1 MPRITSI
8 AARFSGIVAYTDNT
22 VGQYHTQSDVLIWS
36 QDQADSV
43 ENLKQMS
50 WFEQAD
56 HEFPY
61 YAAVI
66 IGLSSLG
73 FMGFSWDTPLP
84 AIQKSINGI
93 TGRFDLIVAF
103 DDNTT
108 SYAALSASGPIT
120 WGHMPP
126 DAVMIAAPEI
136 AAASNIA
143 EIRTQ
148 LTAMFR
154 EVMDEVTITA
164 DLLP

>member
-8 AARFSGIVAYTDNT
+8 AARFSGVVAYADNT

-36 QDQADSV
+36 QDQADSI

-50 WFEQAD
+50 WFFVPGEGY
-56 HEFPY
+56 PY
-61 YAAVI
+61 WVGI
-66 IGLSSLG
+66 MIGLSSLG
-73 FMGFSWDTPLP
+73 FMTFDWDTPHP
-84 AIQKSINGI
+84 VIQKAINSVA
-93 TGRFDLIVAF
+93 GRFDFIVAF

-126 DAVMIAAPEI
+126 DTVMIAAPEI

-148 LTAMFR
+148 LTAMFH
-154 EVMDEVTITA
+154 EVIDEVTITA
-164 DLLP
+164 